1 MADPDIEIKGSDLR
15 KLSKDLRKHADGKR
29 LVKELRQE
37 LRKLAKPFVPAVRTA
52 IGALPSK
59 GYNAAH
65 GRTTLR
71 RRMQKATK
79 LQAKTGGKDAGV
91 VLRVEHTA
99 MPAGM
104 RNLPAYVEGEPGYT
118 DWRHPSWGRTGP
130 GDWKSQSAHP
140 FFYKAVRPA
149 QEQAVRAMQ
158 DVVERIARE
167 VEKG

>member
-1 MADPDIEIKGSDLR
+1 MPSPDIQVKGSDLR
-15 KLSKDLRKHADGKR
+15 KLTKDLRKHADGKR

-37 LRKLAKPFVPAVRTA
+37 LRKVAKPFVPAVRKA
-52 IGALPSK
+52 IGAIPSK

-65 GRTTLR
+65 GRVSLR

-91 VLRVEHTA
+91 VVRVEHSA

-104 RNLPAYVEGEPGYT
+104 RNLPAYMEGEPGYT

-130 GDWKSQSAHP
+130 GDWKDQASHP
-140 FFYKAVRPA
+140 FFYQAVRPA
-149 QEQAVRAMQ
+149 EGQAVRAGQ

-167 VEKG
+167 VGS

>member
-29 LVKELRQE
+29 LVKELRTE
-37 LRKLAKPFVPAVRTA
+37 LRKAAKPFVPAVRSA
-52 IGALPSK
+52 IAALPSK

-91 VLRVEHTA
+91 VVRVEHTA
-99 MPAGM
+99 MPPGQG
-104 RNLPAYVEGEPGYT
+104 NLPAYVEGEPGYT
-118 DWRHPSWGRTGP
+118 KWRRPAWGRK
-130 GDWKSQSAHP
+130 DQAWHDQASHP
-140 FFYKAVRPA
+140 FFYRTVRPA
-149 QEQAVRAMQ
+149 EEQALRAAQ
-158 DVVERIARE
+158 GVVERIARE
-167 VEKG
+167 IESG